1 MNQGV
6 TILSSAHQ
14 TVSLPSGFV
23 DALVTIPAMFLFHH
37 QNIGP
42 THTHLPVSLWD
53 FCDRRLEAV
62 GVESLITA
70 VTEQQCTLVLSA
82 VTKLTRGLHD
92 GLVPG
97 DGRLQ
102 DVEGHGQLG
111 CVTGVLH
118 RLPPSN

>member
-1 MNQGV
+1 M
-6 TILSSAHQ
+6 
-14 TVSLPSGFV
+14 
-23 DALVTIPAMFLFHH
+23 
-37 QNIGP
+37 
-42 THTHLPVSLWD
+42 
-53 FCDRRLEAV
+53 
-62 GVESLITA
+62 ESLVAA
-70 VTEQQCTLVLSA
+70 VAQQQRVLVLSA
-82 VTKLTRGLHD
+82 VAELAAGLHD